1 MWLFFWDAAKL
12 IEDNVILS
20 GLAFK
25 IYYTGPKQWLYSTN
39 YSPLLRQDPSG
50 CPIQC
55 LMNFVLFQPG
65 WWELALFPALSGC
78 WVLFPVILLGDPTQL
93 PLLVS
98 WLAWR
103 FEGRTSC
110 RSLEL
115 SLRLSPLC
123 CSDFERA
130 AAFRL
135 SAVSSAQGLFWPP
148 LASWPGNSQGG
159 ELRQSR
165 AHVICLLSLR
175 CDWHSLS
182 DGQCLETHLKKYIVW
197 FLCGFRQEGKSA
209 PWNRSLEQCFCLFC
223 FVQNT
228 VF

>member
-78 WVLFPVILLGDPTQL
+78 WVLFPVILLGDPQTPPVSFLTCLKIWGEDLLQIFGTL
-93 PLLVS
+93 SQALSFMLLWLWKGSCVQTLSCLFSAGPLLAPTCIM
-98 WLAWR
+98 AW
-103 FEGRTSC
+103 
-110 RSLEL
+110 EL
-115 SLRLSPLC
+115 SRWWV
-123 CSDFERA
+123 EA
-130 AAFRL
+130 
-135 SAVSSAQGLFWPP
+135 
-148 LASWPGNSQGG
+148 
-159 ELRQSR
+159 
-165 AHVICLLSLR
+165 I
-175 CDWHSLS
+175 
-182 DGQCLETHLKKYIVW
+182 
-197 FLCGFRQEGKSA
+197 
-209 PWNRSLEQCFCLFC
+209 
-223 FVQNT
+223 
-228 VF
+228 